1 MKHIFKT
8 AAIAMTALV
17 FWACSNSANDQNT
30 NTNDTSTTLNEQA
43 TPAVPVFTEEGL
55 SPVVLGAKA
64 KDLPESVE
72 GLYARKEYISLEG
85 RDDEEIGWNEVE
97 GWYFYD
103 KDGQLLFTA
112 EETDGII
119 YRVIARSPS
128 IKTSQGAHVGMSR
141 DEALSIE
148 GAKLIE
154 PNPEADYQIYSIDL
168 GKISMTLD
176 AVNNKE
182 VIDMTV
188 MDLSSFDE

>member
-1 MKHIFKT
+1 
-8 AAIAMTALV
+8 MTALV

-30 NTNDTSTTLNEQA
+30 NTNDTTSAASEQTA
-43 TPAVPVFTEEGL
+43 TAAPVFTEEGL
-55 SPVVLGAKA
+55 PPVVLGAKA
-64 KDLPESVE
+64 KELPESVE

-112 EETDGII
+112 EETADGII
-119 YRVIARSPS
+119 YRVIARSPL
-128 IKTSQGAHVGMSR
+128 IKSSQGAHVGMSR

-148 GAKLIE
+148 GAKLVE
-154 PNPEADYQIYSIDL
+154 PDPEADYQIYSIDL

-176 AVNNKE
+176 AENNKE

-188 MDLSSFDE
+188 MDHSSFDE